1 VFWLSL
7 VYNLRKVTNCYT
19 LFFTMWLDEVGE
31 VVEMFRSSFPL
42 SFLFFI
48 PLLVMMSPI
57 TPADAAH
64 DFAVYRMQQYDI
76 QGAAHGILRTNSFD
90 TFLIT

>member
-1 VFWLSL
+1 
-7 VYNLRKVTNCYT
+7 
-19 LFFTMWLDEVGE
+19 MWLDEVGE

-64 DFAVYRMQQYDI
+64 DFAVYRMQQYDL
-76 QGAAHGILRTNSFD
+76 QGAAHGMLCSCCQLVWTCFCLLF
-90 TFLIT
+90 TFAFAPFCSVALSVK

>member
-1 VFWLSL
+1 
-7 VYNLRKVTNCYT
+7 
-19 LFFTMWLDEVGE
+19 MWLDEVGE

-64 DFAVYRMQQYDI
+64 DFAVYRMQQYDL
-76 QGAAHGILRTNSFD
+76 QGAAHGMLRSCCQ
-90 TFLIT
+90 LV